1 MDNWSAYACS
11 SQQDEEADY
20 VGLADILSDA
30 PVAQTSE
37 PDPRKLPNHD
47 GFAFGRYHCELIR
60 PALQFFNINLTS
72 TENVN
77 AETYMEPGICLGVC
91 FEGGWTETLGDQTI
105 SYGATDCA
113 VAIGTN
119 KRRQVIVCEEPGRKI
134 RAASLLIGEDFI
146 KGMKQ
151 DVDDH
156 SFDALD
162 DLMTNEVVYREI
174 TQSPSL
180 VFTFKQMAA
189 NPFHGGMAK
198 LHLESL
204 ALSAIIELAE
214 HIRKSNPARHQRTG
228 GQKTLA
234 QDVRNIVAQS
244 LDDLPK
250 ISDMAVQL
258 GTNSTTLR
266 RAFKATYGMTL
277 MDYIREQR
285 LEAARIMLREGK
297 FQIAEI
303 AYRVGYAN
311 PANFTNAFRR
321 QFGYAPKFEATKT

>member
-11 SQQDEEADY
+11 SQQDEEANY
-20 VGLADILSDA
+20 VGLADILSEA
-30 PVAQTSE
+30 PDTPIEQ
-37 PDPRKLPNHD
+37 PDPLKLPNHD

-60 PALQFFNINLTS
+60 PSLQFFNINLTA
-72 TENVN
+72 TEKVN

-91 FEGGWTETLGDQTI
+91 FEGGWTETLGDMTI

-113 VAIGTN
+113 IAIGSS
-119 KRRQVIVCEEPGRKI
+119 KRQNVIVREEPGSKI

-146 KGMKQ
+146 ESMKR

-156 SFDALD
+156 SFDALG
-162 DLMTNEVVYREI
+162 DLMTNDVVYREV

-180 VFTFKQMAA
+180 IFTFKQMAA

-204 ALSAIIELAE
+204 ALSAIIELTE
-214 HIRKSNPARHQRTG
+214 HIRKDNPARHQRSG
-228 GQKTLA
+228 GQKSLA
-234 QDVRNIVAQS
+234 QDVRNIVVQN

-277 MDYIREQR
+277 MDYIRKQR

-303 AYRVGYAN
+303 AYRVGYSN

-321 QFGYAPKFEATKT
+321 QFGYAPKFEVTKT